1 MKKILLMIPA
11 YNEAENIGALLKQM
25 KEAGLETSMD
35 ILVIDDCSRDGTSEI
50 VKESGFK
57 VIRQVFNMGYGAALQ
72 TA

>member
-1 MKKILLMIPA
+1 MIPA

-50 VKESGFK
+50 VKEFGFK
-57 VIRQVFNMGYGAALQ
+57 VIR
-72 TA
+72 